1 MKKTPIKKKSVPKV
15 EEVLKII
22 ELPSSNDE
30 MEKYIDANRA
40 QINEAIVDSVDYA
53 IRKRMAAV
61 EVFSFKDSKFV
72 VLLNRKDFKENLE
85 NIFDFSL
92 NNEHFEVCGKAR
104 KVIEKVDK
112 FSYFFGYKKI
122 NNKYVKDQTFKK

>member
-1 MKKTPIKKKSVPKV
+1 MKKTLNKKKSAPKV
-15 EEVLKII
+15 EDILKVT
-22 ELPSSNDE
+22 ELPSNNEE
-30 MEKYIDANRA
+30 MEKYLDENRV
-40 QINEAIVDSVDYA
+40 QINEAMIDNIDYA

-61 EVFSFKDSKFV
+61 EVFSFKGSKFV
-72 VLLNRKDFKENLE
+72 VLINRKDFKENLE

-92 NNEHFEVCGKAR
+92 SNEHFEVCGKAKR
-104 KVIEKVDK
+104 VIEKVDK